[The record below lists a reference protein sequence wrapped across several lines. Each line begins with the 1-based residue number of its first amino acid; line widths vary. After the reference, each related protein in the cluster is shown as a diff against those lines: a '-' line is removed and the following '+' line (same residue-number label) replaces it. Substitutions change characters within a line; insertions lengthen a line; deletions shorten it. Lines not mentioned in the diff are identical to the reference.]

1 MNSWTRILS
10 IRGKFKNYFM
20 KLEFRSKIFRFWNY
34 RFRSNFQ
41 NSDFF
46 GMESKIV
53 FHLWQKKKKIKIF
66 PNVLIPI
73 WSFQFPP
80 LCVLYMLY
88 CRIDKSQDTSY
99 FKFDDSCIEQ
109 AQVRQQG
116 DFDSL
121 HRDLVFAFGSWEFDP
136 MDVNNPFKEGEGS
149 VHLWQGEEDRL
160 VPFTLQRYI
169 ASKLPWIQYHE
180 LPGMGHM
187 FPYADGVADSIIQ
200 ELLAAGKTEHW

>member
-1 MNSWTRILS
+1 MT
-10 IRGKFKNYFM
+10 
-20 KLEFRSKIFRFWNY
+20 
-34 RFRSNFQ
+34 
-41 NSDFF
+41 
-46 GMESKIV
+46 
-53 FHLWQKKKKIKIF
+53 KKKKNQDFSECSNSNMIR
-66 PNVLIPI
+66 
-73 WSFQFPP
+73 SFQFPP
-80 LCVLYMLY
+80 LFVLYMLY